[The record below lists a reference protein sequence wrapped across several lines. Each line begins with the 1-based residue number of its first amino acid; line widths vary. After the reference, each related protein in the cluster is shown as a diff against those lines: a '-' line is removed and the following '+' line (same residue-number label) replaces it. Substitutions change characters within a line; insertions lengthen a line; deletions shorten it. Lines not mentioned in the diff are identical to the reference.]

1 MTGGARAGAPR
12 PQAPAAAGDV
22 GEAAPARRAR
32 RVIAGRPT
40 ALAAGATWRVRGK
53 CIHRAATEVTLQADP
68 AAGAP
73 YLERVLPFGLSTSVL
88 GLTQAATAGAPRDPD
103 LPALARLR
111 GGGWASI
118 PALSVVVVA
127 FGIRAASA
135 TAEGLTLLALV
146 AVPPLAAVALGWA
159 MRGARPWRAALV
171 VPLFALAWADRGG
184 LAGQSAALVL
194 SALSCVTL
202 AVLLGAVAPAH
213 WLKLGIVVMAVVD
226 SALVISDL
234 LQAPNDV
241 LNAAAPPIGLPRLQ
255 TGQFGN
261 ALMGY
266 GDFFAAALLGAVMAH
281 APRMQRRAALITAA
295 LALSFDLLFL
305 VVRELPATVPVALAL
320 LACEL
325 AARRRLIRDGE
336 GRGLPALGRLRLPKR
351 QPLAEEDLGGREQ
364 VGVQQLGLAQG
375 VGQRNLLN
383 RRAAQRDHAPGA
395 PGRHRIGGG
404 HSEARG

>member
-1 MTGGARAGAPR
+1 
-12 PQAPAAAGDV
+12 
-22 GEAAPARRAR
+22 
-32 RVIAGRPT
+32 
-40 ALAAGATWRVRGK
+40 
-53 CIHRAATEVTLQADP
+53 
-68 AAGAP
+68 
-73 YLERVLPFGLSTSVL
+73 VLPFGLSTSVL
-88 GLTQAATAGAPRDPD
+88 GLTQATTAAAPRDPD

-127 FGIRAASA
+127 FGIRAASG

-146 AVPPLAAVALGWA
+146 AVPPLAAIALGWA
-159 MRGARPWRAALV
+159 MRGARPWRAVLV

-184 LAGQSAALVL
+184 PTGQSAALAL

-281 APRMQRRAALITAA
+281 APRLQRRAALITAG

-320 LACEL
+320 LASEL
-325 AARRRLIRDGE
+325 AARRHPLTGE
-336 GRGLPALGRLRLPKR
+336 SEGPGSPASGRLRHPLTGESEGPGSPASGR
-351 QPLAEEDLGGREQ
+351 LRHPLAEEDLGRREQ
-364 VGVQQLGLAQG
+364 VGIQQLGLSQG
-375 VGQRNLLN
+375 VGQRNLLD
-383 RRAAQRDHAPGA
+383 RRAVQRDHAPGA
-395 PGRHRIGGG
+395 SGRHRIGGG